1 MQYCFHHIPK
11 TAGSTLQL
19 LLSHREHMGELP
31 AGSTL
36 IVYPLY
42 DKMRYYRVSND
53 PDFDP
58 RQPIKQAFLRT
69 YHRDNSVGD
78 AKIVMGHYTNVSQPG
93 DHYVWLR
100 HPLERDISHFNYDCK
115 YGNELSQNFST
126 HLSAMSGNFMTLW
139 LYGKYLGRHDSV
151 SMEQR
156 YNTVR
161 EALKTKFKKV
171 FDTKNFDRD
180 WKHLSAS
187 MNVSEKPMLK
197 SNQGDK
203 DYNVVQ
209 KYSDLDENFK
219 HWHKDYNQY
228 DYRLYEEFCA

>member
-1 MQYCFHHIPK
+1 
-11 TAGSTLQL
+11 
-19 LLSHREHMGELP
+19 
-31 AGSTL
+31 
-36 IVYPLY
+36 
-42 DKMRYYRVSND
+42 
-53 PDFDP
+53 
-58 RQPIKQAFLRT
+58 
-69 YHRDNSVGD
+69 
-78 AKIVMGHYTNVSQPG
+78 
-93 DHYVWLR
+93 
-100 HPLERDISHFNYDCK
+100 
-115 YGNELSQNFST
+115 
-126 HLSAMSGNFMTLW
+126 MSGNFMTLW

-180 WKHLSAS
+180 WKHLSAV
-187 MNVSEKPMLK
+187 MKVSEKPMLK

-209 KYSDLDENFK
+209 KYSDLDADFK
-219 HWHKDYNQY
+219 HWHKGYNQY

>member
-19 LLSHREHMGELP
+19 LLAHREHIGELP
-31 AGSTL
+31 TGSTL
-36 IVYPLY
+36 VVYPLY
-42 DKMRYYRVSND
+42 DKTRLYRVSND

-58 RQPIKQAFLRT
+58 QEPIKQAFLRT
-69 YHRDNSVGD
+69 YNRDNSVGN
-78 AKIVMGHYTNVSQPG
+78 ANIVMGHYTNVSQPG

-115 YGNELSQNFST
+115 YGNQLSQNFAT

-171 FDTKNFDRD
+171 PKSKNGIPLIYLRGA
-180 WKHLSAS
+180 KNRKAREKEIKKT
-187 MNVSEKPMLK
+187 SEL
-197 SNQGDK
+197 
-203 DYNVVQ
+203 
-209 KYSDLDENFK
+209 
-219 HWHKDYNQY
+219 
-228 DYRLYEEFCA
+228 YRKGKLTGAMMDAISKLRSKG